1 MKDFED
7 LYNELINKNESG
19 LSKLWEEIKTER
31 TKRRT
36 WMLVLIFI
44 VDIVIIFVMSRKIHS
59 VVNIEFCI
67 RGVILPIAFCDA
79 IIAIIVGIIFMR
91 GKEARYN
98 SIYKENILQELIKNF
113 FDEVDYIPQKGMP
126 ANIYDEGKYNEY
138 YNIYYSD
145 DYVDAKL
152 DNKYDMKMAEVHTV
166 YETTHTDSEGNSYTE
181 RTTKFHGLFVKIKM
195 DKSIKNNLIIK
206 QDKSIR
212 KKEKLEMDSTEF
224 EKLFDVSSE
233 DNIIGMQILTPDVM
247 ELLIDYRNY
256 LKRPFDICI
265 YQDTIYIRVHCGT
278 MFEAKIN
285 SKTFVDK
292 EKTEQYYN
300 MLRFVYKLT
309 KEVIKMSDGD
319 F

>member
-7 LYNELINKNESG
+7 LYNELINKNESE
-19 LSKLWEEIKTER
+19 LSKLWEETKKEKIKRITLI
-31 TKRRT
+31 
-36 WMLVLIFI
+36 LVLIAI
-44 VDIVIIFVMSRKIHS
+44 VDIAIIFVMSSQIHS
-59 VVNIEFCI
+59 VENTEFCI
-67 RGVILPIAFCDA
+67 MVISPIIFCDV
-79 IIAIIVGIIFMR
+79 IIATIISILMR
-91 GKEARYN
+91 GKAVNYN
-98 SIYKENILQELIKNF
+98 SAYKENILEKLIKNF
-113 FDEVDYIPQKGMP
+113 FDEVDYIPKKGMP
-126 ANIYDEGKYNEY
+126 AGIYDEGKYNEY
-138 YNIYYSD
+138 YNRYYSD

-166 YETTHTDSEGNSYTE
+166 YESTHTDSDGHTHTD
-181 RTTKFHGLFVKIKM
+181 RVTKFHGLFVKIKM